1 MEVDI
6 DYKDILQKAIS
17 EIKNDTPKVMKYSK
31 SINEVNWTNIA
42 DSDFQKIRLSIP
54 KKDNIYVIMIKV
66 ETKTEIFDK
75 NNNYYKVKYIGKSYN
90 IRKRLRSHLVYK
102 SKKTSSCLDNVK
114 KHVLGSSTKELYI
127 STIQVIPHELNSY
140 VESLLLNHFYGGNVW
155 YTRTS

>member
-90 IRKRLRSHLVYK
+90 IRKRLRCHLVYK
-102 SKKTSSCLDNVK
+102 YKKTSSCLKEVK
-114 KHVLGSSTKELYI
+114 EYILNSSTKELYI
-127 STIQVIPHELNSY
+127 RTIEVKPRELNSY
-140 VESLLLNHFYGGNVW
+140 VESLLLNHFDDGDVW

>member
-102 SKKTSSCLDNVK
+102 SKKTSSCLKEVK
-114 KHVLGSSTKELYI
+114 EYILNSSTKELYI
-127 STIQVIPHELNSY
+127 RTIEVKPRELNSY
-140 VESLLLNHFYGGNVW
+140 VESLLLNHIDDGDVR

>member
-54 KKDNIYVIMIKV
+54 KKI
-66 ETKTEIFDK
+66 IFM
-75 NNNYYKVKYIGKSYN
+75 
-90 IRKRLRSHLVYK
+90 
-102 SKKTSSCLDNVK
+102 
-114 KHVLGSSTKELYI
+114 
-127 STIQVIPHELNSY
+127 
-140 VESLLLNHFYGGNVW
+140 LL
-155 YTRTS
+155 

>member
-17 EIKNDTPKVMKYSK
+17 EIKNDTPKVMRYSK

-90 IRKRLRSHLVYK
+90 IRKRLRCHLVYK
-102 SKKTSSCLDNVK
+102 SKKTSSCLKEVK
-114 KHVLGSSTKELYI
+114 EYILNSSTKELYI
-127 STIQVIPHELNSY
+127 RTIEVKPRELNSY
-140 VESLLLNHFYGGNVW
+140 VESLLLNHFDDGDVW